1 MTARQGRLVV
11 ISGPSG
17 VGKSTI
23 CRRLV
28 ESAVGG
34 DVFLSVSC
42 TTRRPGN
49 AEVNGK
55 NYRFIDRQEFEKR
68 IAEDGFIEYADV
80 FGNYYGTPR
89 KPVEEALAAGQTV
102 ILEIDVQGGL
112 QVKKQYPLAAL
123 IFILPPKAQD
133 LLARMEGRR
142 RGEDEQSKKRRLATA
157 MREMSTAREKYDYF
171 VVNDVLEYAVE
182 EVKTIIRKLQETI

>member
-123 IFILPPKAQD
+123 IFILPPQAQD